1 MNDESSSYIR
11 IRERLEEIVVQIRS
25 KDVPLE
31 KSLDLYEEALRL
43 GSMAAEMIDNA
54 DFGDDEMA
62 AADAISDELLQAM
75 AEALDSEADPGNE
88 QPTDDSSAVDSEEM
102 LAATAAEAAL
112 ETLYEEPLDEAELE
126 ALYSEPLQPDQD
138 QDPDPEDPDLEDQ
151 LQTQGQNQDT
161 NQSSSASDEEEA

>member
-43 GSMAAEMIDNA
+43 GSMAAEMIDNT

-62 AADAISDELLQAM
+62 AADSMSDVLDESTSELMSGATAGATTDELLQVM
-75 AEALDSEADPGNE
+75 AEALATEAESVDIMISEAPSTADI
-88 QPTDDSSAVDSEEM
+88 EEA
-102 LAATAAEAAL
+102 LATTAAEAAL
-112 ETLYEEPLDEAELE
+112 ETLYEEPLDEAELQ
-126 ALYSEPLQPDQD
+126 ALYSEPLLG
-138 QDPDPEDPDLEDQ
+138 DPL
-151 LQTQGQNQDT
+151 LANQDSQAT
-161 NQSSSASDEEEA
+161 DEEEA